1 MSRRSAHEKSFGE
14 RTDGS
19 LEGVVVTIDKRGDLG
34 KKREAVSDR
43 EGGGAAQR
51 GLTSSESDILK
62 RVEGGLGELEAG
74 RV

>member
-43 EGGGAAQR
+43 GGGAAQR